1 MHGDENFVVNP
12 RSSALIRAF
21 GDLRSCNL
29 VERAVKNK
37 GALVCVRVN
46 DLHK

>member
-1 MHGDENFVVNP
+1 MHGDKNFVVNP
-12 RSSALIRAF
+12 LSSALIRAF
-21 GDLRSCNL
+21 GALRFCSL
-29 VERAVKNK
+29 VERAVKDK